1 LLNDNN
7 ISSSLLSTEQINK
20 LLSEHKSN
28 LKDNSIILGKLITIE
43 NWYKMVN
50 KVKQE
55 LDRTEFDTKSNKIT

>member
-1 LLNDNN
+1 MLNDNN